1 MNIVAIIFVAICFSV
16 PPVFLEISFRQTSY
30 YKQKKTGY
38 FRTLQDKGS
47 YGEYLIYKKLRVYEK
62 TGARFIFNLYL
73 PSQSKNVDAT
83 EIDVVMITTKG
94 IYVFESKNY
103 SGWIFGND
111 KQKTWAQCLPQG
123 KGKKALKE
131 QFFNPVWQNN
141 AHIKALHAVIKSNN
155 IPTFSIITFSDR
167 CTLKE
172 INLSSNNHWVVKRR
186 DVPGVARNIDC
197 ACPIVFDQNAVER
210 LFVMLMPYSN
220 VSDELKMQHIS
231 QIKNL

>member
-1 MNIVAIIFVAICFSV
+1 
-16 PPVFLEISFRQTSY
+16 
-30 YKQKKTGY
+30 
-38 FRTLQDKGS
+38 
-47 YGEYLIYKKLRVYEK
+47 
-62 TGARFIFNLYL
+62 
-73 PSQSKNVDAT
+73 VDAT

-111 KQKTWAQCLPQG
+111 KQKTWTQCLPQG